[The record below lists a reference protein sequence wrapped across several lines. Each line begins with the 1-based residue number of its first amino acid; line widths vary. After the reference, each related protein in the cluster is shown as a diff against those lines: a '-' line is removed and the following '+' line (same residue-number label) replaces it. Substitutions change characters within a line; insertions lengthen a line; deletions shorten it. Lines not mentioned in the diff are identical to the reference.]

1 MTQKTITA
9 LSLLCMF
16 ILGLQ
21 AQTPITIGTDS
32 STDYKL
38 PIFCQQNY
46 SYSQSIYL
54 KSEIG
59 NAVTLSKI
67 AFQYTGSSWTQ
78 NLKVYLGNTAK
89 SEFISA
95 YPNRDWVPLSSM
107 TQVFNGTVTA
117 NEGWV
122 EITLSTPFTYDGIGN
137 LVVAVDENSE
147 YASEEGDDFYNSQVS
162 TRRSMLRVG
171 SSDIDPTDLQ
181 MSGSA
186 YKAIANI
193 QLFPQSPTPVLLV
206 TPTAV
211 DFPSTPTDAQFRT
224 SKISITNFGAGVL
237 SVNSRS
243 DIALTGNDASS
254 FTLID
259 SLTFPLNLSSG
270 QSAYFYAKFTPA
282 TSGAKNAALSITTL
296 GDKGVHNNCVTLFG
310 LAYLPYKTQ
319 GSDGGVAYSESFD
332 SYLATDGAFYNEWYL
347 EWGSSEVAFHSG
359 SKSIYV
365 PGGYTLGAV
374 TPRMDIAATDSLSF
388 YLQRNEATTNSSVR
402 IAYTEAANPLT
413 NTYTNLTTYNYSDVP
428 ILFTDAL
435 SRKSISLAP
444 CAGKK
449 VYIAFIGTSTTSST
463 RMDDV
468 TFFSSNTDI
477 DNSSLVSETQLK
489 QNYPN
494 PFNPTTNI
502 VFNID
507 KESSVKVVV
516 YNAGGQLVQELFS
529 GKLSRGLHNYT
540 FNAANLQSGVYFCK
554 LITPEKSYVQK
565 MMLVK

>member
-1 MTQKTITA
+1 MTKKTITA

-21 AQTPITIGTDS
+21 AQTPITIGTDN

-107 TQVFNGTVTA
+107 TQVFNGSVTA
-117 NEGWV
+117 NAGWV

-137 LVVAVDENSE
+137 LVVAIDENSE
-147 YASEEGDDFYNSQVS
+147 YASDEGDDFYNSQVS

-211 DFPSTPTDAQFRT
+211 DFPATPTDAQFRM

-319 GSDGGVAYSESFD
+319 GFDGGVAYSESFD
-332 SYLATDGAFYNEWYL
+332 SYLATDGAYYNEWYL

-413 NTYTNLTTYNYSDVP
+413 NTYANLTTYNFSDVP
-428 ILFTDAL
+428 LLFTDAL

-477 DNSSLVSETQLK
+477 ENNSLISETQLK

-494 PFNPTTNI
+494 PFNPATNI
-502 VFNID
+502 VFNLD
-507 KESSVKVVV
+507 KESSVKVIV

-529 GKLSRGLHNYT
+529 GKLSQGLHNYT

-565 MMLVK
+565 IMLVK